1 MPNPSTREQ
10 HNLEF
15 LLENINGISF
25 EFDLSSKRFSYVS
38 KSAEH
43 LLGYPLQQW
52 SDLDSWGAM
61 IYPDDR
67 NESMAYCANE
77 IQKEN
82 DHVMQYRMIKA
93 DGDVIWVMDI
103 VTLRRDEQGHITSLI
118 GLILDNTGLKTA
130 QLKLEQEHSFL
141 QSVVDNIRDPIMVI
155 NPDYVVELSN
165 IASKDHHVMA
175 YVQDPSAPKCYEISH
190 HRDTPCDGTDHPC
203 PLKAVMQS
211 HESEVV
217 VHNHPDRNG
226 NDRFFELVC
235 SPIFDKNKKFIG
247 IVESS
252 RDISQHIEA
261 TLKLKQQRELL
272 TYQAHYDTLTQLP
285 NRSLFHDRLQMGIA
299 KSKRNRTK
307 LALFFIDLDH
317 FKQINDTLGHTY
329 GDEALKEAAK
339 RLASVLRAQDT
350 LARLGGDEFTVIM
363 DELHT
368 PQDSS
373 KLAQKLLDQFKK
385 PFRLN
390 THDFYLSCSIG
401 ISIYP
406 NDDTSASNLLKY
418 ADNAMYKAKD
428 EGRNNFQFYSREL
441 TEKAFERIVLETSL
455 RQAIKNEE
463 FILYY
468 QPLFNGSSQ
477 EIIGLEALIRWNHHS
492 LGIVSPAKFI
502 PLAEETG
509 LIVDVDHWVMRTA
522 MRQIKQWYD
531 AGLNPGKLSLNL
543 AIKNLESSDFVQ
555 RLTTMLKQENFDAAW
570 LKLEVLE
577 RDVMRKPEENILKLQ
592 KIHNL
597 GVALAI
603 DDFGTGQSSLTYL
616 KRFPIDQLKIDQ
628 SFVRD
633 VPHDEE
639 DKAIVQAVIAL
650 AKALKLDTV
659 AEGVE
664 KLEQLDF
671 LLENGCYNIQGYY
684 FSRPLP
690 DDTMHEMLL
699 NVVPS

>member
-1 MPNPSTREQ
+1 MPNLSTQKQ

-25 EFDLSSKRFSYVS
+25 EFDLSTNRFSYVS

-43 LLGYPLQQW
+43 LLGYPIWQW

-61 IYPDDR
+61 IHPDDR
-67 NESMAYCANE
+67 QKSMAYCANE
-77 IQKEN
+77 TQKEK

-103 VTLRRDEQGHITSLI
+103 VTLKRDKNGRAISLF
-118 GLILDNTGLKTA
+118 GLILDNTSLKTA

-141 QSVVDNIRDPIMVI
+141 QSVVDNVRDPIMVI
-155 NPDYVVELSN
+155 NADYVVELSN
-165 IASKDHHVMA
+165 IASKDHHLMA

-190 HRDTPCDGTDHPC
+190 HRNTPCDGMDHPC

-211 HESEVV
+211 HETEVV
-217 VHNHPDRNG
+217 VHNHPDQNG
-226 NDRFFELVC
+226 NEKFFELVC
-235 SPIFDKNKKFIG
+235 SPIFDKNKEFIG

-252 RDISQHIEA
+252 RDISQHIET
-261 TLKLKQQRELL
+261 TLKLKEQRELL
-272 TYQAHYDTLTQLP
+272 TYQAHYDSLTQLP
-285 NRSLFHDRLQMGIA
+285 NRTLFHDRLQMAIE
-299 KSKRNRTK
+299 KSKRNRTNF
-307 LALFFIDLDH
+307 ALFFIDLDH

-329 GDEALKEAAK
+329 GDGALKEAAK
-339 RLASVLRAQDT
+339 RLTSVLRAQDT

-406 NDDTSASNLLKY
+406 NDDTSASNLLKF

-428 EGRNNFQFYSREL
+428 EGRNNFQFYSKDM

-468 QPLFNGSSQ
+468 QPLFNGTSQ
-477 EIIGLEALIRWNHHS
+477 DIIGLEALIRWKHHS

-531 AGLNPGKLSLNL
+531 AGLKPGKLSLNL
-543 AIKNLESSDFVQ
+543 AIKNLESSDFIQ
-555 RLTTMLKQENFDAAW
+555 RLTTMLKQENFDPTW

-592 KIHNL
+592 QIHNL

-684 FSRPLP
+684 FSMPLP
-690 DDTMHEMLL
+690 DDTMHDMLL
-699 NVVPS
+699 KVVPS